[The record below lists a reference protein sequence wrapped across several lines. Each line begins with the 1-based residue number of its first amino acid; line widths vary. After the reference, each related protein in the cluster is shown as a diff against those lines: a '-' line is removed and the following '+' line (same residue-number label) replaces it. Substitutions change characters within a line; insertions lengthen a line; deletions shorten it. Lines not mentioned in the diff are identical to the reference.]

1 MTRTMRMTLM
11 VGFAAGALVALSG
24 HRLYAQGTDP
34 NAAPNPYKVQDKW
47 AQLPAGR
54 TMGQAI
60 KVQVDHSDGKSIW
73 VFDRCGSNE
82 CTSSMVAPIEKFD
95 SSGAFQKAFGAD
107 KFAVPHGFYVDRD
120 GNVWAGDQIA
130 RNGKG
135 ADLIKF
141 SPEGVA
147 LMTLGKP
154 GMPGNGPGY
163 LSAVSAVVVA
173 PNGDIYIADGHGTG
187 TNDRIVK
194 FSKDGKLITAWGKHG
209 KGPGEFDT
217 PHGIALDSAGRVY
230 VGDRSNNRIQI
241 FDPDGKFI
249 AEWKQFGRPSDVAIG
264 KDDMIYV
271 ADSQSDEKT
280 NPGFKQ
286 GIRIGSAK
294 DGKVTAFI
302 PQLSAEV
309 GSPEGVGVDDAG
321 NVYAGWVAKTA
332 VRRFVKP

>member
-1 MTRTMRMTLM
+1 MTWATRGILM
-11 VGFAAGALVALSG
+11 IGLAAGALLATGG
-24 HRLYAQGTDP
+24 HPLQAQGYDA
-34 NAAPNPYKVQDKW
+34 NGAPNPYKVQDNW
-47 AQLPAGR
+47 LQLPADR
-54 TMGQAI
+54 KIGQAI

-73 VFDRCGSNE
+73 VFDRCGGKE
-82 CTSSMVAPIEKFD
+82 CSDSTLAPIEKFD
-95 SSGAFQKAFGAD
+95 SSGAFQTALGRSL
-107 KFAVPHGFYVDRD
+107 FATPHGFYVDRE

-130 RNGKG
+130 KNGRG

-141 SPEGVA
+141 GHDGKVA
-147 LMTLGKP
+147 MVLGRP
-154 GMPGNGPGY
+154 GMPGDAPGY
-163 LSAVSAVVVA
+163 LSSVSAVVVA
-173 PNGDIYIADGHGTG
+173 PNGDIYVADGHGPG

-194 FSKDGKLITAWGKHG
+194 FSKDGKLLTTWGKHG

-230 VGDRSNNRIQI
+230 VADRSNNRIQI
-241 FDPDGKFI
+241 FTPDGKFI

-286 GIRIGSAK
+286 GIRVGSAK

-302 PQLSAEV
+302 PEPSAEI
-309 GSPEGVGVDDAG
+309 GAPEGIGVDDAG
-321 NVYAGWVAKTA
+321 IIYAGWTGKMNF
-332 VRRFVKP
+332 RRFVKN